1 MNIIKKGLTNSI
13 GWNRGKKLRSIHL
26 LEPFISMPIKGTK
39 IKKIN
44 DIKKKITENFKRVSL
59 SIEERKKIINT
70 PSSIKI
76 KCFIKEEEEEERKK
90 KNELQ
95 RKKF

>member
-1 MNIIKKGLTNSI
+1 MFVYFWLLKIILINIIKKGLTNSI

-26 LEPFISMPIKGTK
+26 LEPFTSTPIKGTK

-59 SIEERKKIINT
+59 SIEERKKITINPKKINT
-70 PSSIKI
+70 
-76 KCFIKEEEEEERKK
+76 KCLK
-90 KNELQ
+90 KN
-95 RKKF
+95 K